1 MNKTYSMHPAVT
13 GAITGTDT
21 TVNALNLDMAKP
33 FVEQVTT
40 FLKKA
45 GDISGYGS
53 FMLPGQGVAAI
64 LSLPVLEMSV
74 GFPTTP
80 VYDVAKKAVVGELA
94 LGNYRHEVVRPERAK
109 LTSGE
114 AYAGYTVIDGAG
126 RGMTPV
132 QLDELKK
139 LIGSEDI
146 RVLAAPLGQLD
157 FTDPTKGVVE
167 TLLATGI
174 NFETLTSGRVLYL
187 PAGMGLG
194 AVVQAT
200 AIYGLSEAWPKV
212 IRLNRN
218 ADGSFGV
225 AEICDPQALRQFGVQ
240 LAAGWREAVAP
251 VAVPRELFDRVVG
264 LLRLNGGDGAADE
277 MEALATSK

>member
-1 MNKTYSMHPAVT
+1 MKTYSMHPA
-13 GAITGTDT
+13 ITAATIGIET
-21 TVNALNLDMAKP
+21 TVNPLNLDMAAP
-33 FVEQVTT
+33 FAPQVQA
-40 FLKKA
+40 FFQKA
-45 GDISGYGS
+45 GDLSGYGS
-53 FMLPGQGVAAI
+53 FALPGQGTAAI
-64 LSLPVLEMSV
+64 LCLPVLEMSA
-74 GFPTTP
+74 GFPKTP
-80 VYDVAKKAVVGELA
+80 CYDIGKKAVVASLD
-94 LGNYRHEVVRPERAK
+94 LGKFRHEVVRPERAK
-109 LTSGE
+109 LTRSE

-139 LIGSEDI
+139 LVGSEDI
-146 RVLAAPLGQLD
+146 RVLAAPLGQLE

-167 TLLATGI
+167 TLLATGV

-218 ADGSFGV
+218 ADGTFSV
-225 AEICDPQALRQFGVQ
+225 AEVCDPQALRQFGVM
-240 LAAGWREAVAP
+240 LAAGWREATAP

-264 LLRLNGGDGAADE
+264 LLRFNGGDGAADE
-277 MEALATSK
+277 LSALVAGK